1 MKVLVVFG
9 SERGGT
15 AGLARMI
22 GTAFQR
28 RGWTAEVRD
37 AIVPGRV
44 DADLVV
50 VGGALYMNRWHSS
63 ARRFVRDHERE
74 LREAPVW
81 LFSSGP
87 LDDSARA
94 GDIAPVAQVQAIAS
108 RLEAH
113 GHMTF
118 GGRLEARPKGM
129 LARQMAKKMA
139 GDWRDPMHCDEWVEQ
154 ILREFVPTTIDLTV
168 LDRPGM
174 VVLPQQRTGSH
185 APADSPAA
193 T

>member
-15 AGLARMI
+15 AGLARMV

-50 VGGALYMNRWHSS
+50 VGGALYMGRWHAN
-63 ARRFVRDHERE
+63 ARRFVRENQRA
-74 LREAPVW
+74 LRDVPVW

-94 GDIAPVAQVQAIAS
+94 GDIAPVGQVQAIAS
-108 RLEAH
+108 RLEAR

-118 GGRLEARPKGM
+118 GGRLEAKPKGFVAKRM
-129 LARQMAKKMA
+129 ARTMA
-139 GDWRDPMHCDEWVEQ
+139 GDWRDQMHVEEWVQQ
-154 ILREFVPTTIDLTV
+154 ILREFAPTTIDLTV
-168 LDRPGM
+168 LEKRGP
-174 VVLPQQRTGSH
+174 VVLPQQRASS
-185 APADSPAA
+185 PAESPAA

>member
-15 AGLARMI
+15 AGLARMV

-28 RGWTAEVRD
+28 RGWTVEVRD

-44 DADLVV
+44 DADMVV
-50 VGGALYMNRWHSS
+50 LGGALYLGRWHTN
-63 ARRFVRDHERE
+63 ARRFARQNERA
-74 LREAPVW
+74 LQDVPVW

-94 GDIAPVAQVQAIAS
+94 GDIAPVGQVQAIAS
-108 RLEAH
+108 RLEAR

-118 GGRLEARPKGM
+118 GGRLEAKPKG
-129 LARQMAKKMA
+129 LIARRMARTMA
-139 GDWRDPMHCDEWVEQ
+139 GDWRDQMHVEEWVQQ
-154 ILREFVPTTIDLTV
+154 ILREFTPTTVDLTV
-168 LDRPGM
+168 LEKRGP
-174 VVLPQQRTGSH
+174 VVLPQQRAGSSVPSQ
-185 APADSPAA
+185 APTA

>member
-37 AIVPGRV
+37 AIVPGRI

-50 VGGALYMNRWHSS
+50 LGGALYMGRWHAN
-63 ARRFVRDHERE
+63 ARRFAREHRSE
-74 LREAPVW
+74 LRDVPVW

-87 LDDSARA
+87 LDESARA
-94 GDIAPVAQVQAIAS
+94 GDIAPVGQVQAVAAG
-108 RLEAH
+108 LEAH

-118 GGRLEARPKGM
+118 GGRLEAKPKGF
-129 LARQMAKKMA
+129 LARRMARTMA
-139 GDWRDPMHCDEWVEQ
+139 GDWRDQMHVEEWVQQ
-154 ILREFVPTTIDLTV
+154 ILREFTPVTVDLTV
-168 LDRPGM
+168 LERRDPI
-174 VVLPQQRTGSH
+174 VLPKPRT
-185 APADSPAA
+185 AA
-193 T
+193 ASEQTARR